1 MARGEKRRGG
11 HRRGHIIYPPS
22 SKGGSRA
29 ATWRRKNA
37 AKNLVDKISS
47 SSPCFL
53 PTQKRGTWLGYS
65 PLYLARLFELSTGI
79 LLMTVGQRQGWFGQ
93 GLWAD
98 INSKLINGRRDTQ
111 YMYIYEITRAAA
123 SLAIHP
129 RFIVHRRR
137 KSNSGQLN

>member
-1 MARGEKRRGG
+1 
-11 HRRGHIIYPPS
+11 
-22 SKGGSRA
+22 
-29 ATWRRKNA
+29 
-37 AKNLVDKISS
+37 
-47 SSPCFL
+47 
-53 PTQKRGTWLGYS
+53 
-65 PLYLARLFELSTGI
+65 
-79 LLMTVGQRQGWFGQ
+79 MTVGQRQGWFGQ

-129 RFIVHRRR
+129 RFIVHRWR